1 MFLANLRAII
11 AVMSEITAVPKLAIF
26 SIISIVL
33 TSFLYS
39 HYTLKTGSCQEK
51 CELFLSVD
59 SFFITCYNK
68 REVINMLYY
77 KIDVLGALKEK
88 GYSTYRIRQE
98 KIIGEAQ
105 VTKIRNGEIASKEVL
120 NKLCALL
127 DMQPG
132 DILGYRPDE
141 KDTR

>member
-1 MFLANLRAII
+1 
-11 AVMSEITAVPKLAIF
+11 
-26 SIISIVL
+26 
-33 TSFLYS
+33 
-39 HYTLKTGSCQEK
+39 
-51 CELFLSVD
+51 
-59 SFFITCYNK
+59 
-68 REVINMLYY
+68 MLYY

-141 KDTR
+141 T